1 MKKLILSLLVVA
13 FAGTS
18 ASAQYYHLAAASG
31 NPNNINQE
39 DSEYPVGSG
48 LPTDW
53 TSILAAQQTAGSY
66 SSSQNIPFTFLFN
79 GDTVTTYRASNTGI
93 VTFSQLSSLA
103 NNSAGTAVSLSSA
116 TVPDSSVCILGING
130 SGSNDQ
136 VARKTFGTSPNRQ
149 EWILFASY
157 SATGTTGSHWTY
169 WSVVLEET
177 TNNIYI
183 VDQRTA
189 GWTGTVNVG
198 VRVDS
203 ATTDEISALSSG
215 STNAQD
221 RTDNTPQTFIQG
233 TQPDYEMAGV
243 AVNMNPFV
251 ALTSAPFTVS
261 ADFVNNGAASIT
273 GADINYSVNG
283 GTATTSTLTGLSIAS
298 GASATVTSST
308 NWTPSATGTYDVKVW
323 LSNLNGSN
331 SDANTSN
338 DTAMITVQVVAAL
351 TTRYPLFET
360 FTSSTCPPCTPANVQ
375 MESVFD
381 VNPGEYSSIKYQMSW
396 PGTGDPYYTTEGG
409 ARRTFYAINSVPRVE
424 IDGGWD
430 SNGNNVTQAVFDQY
444 QNVPAFVEM
453 DATFSRFSK
462 TVETTIEI
470 TPLADVTSN
479 NLALFAVIYSHR
491 DTANVKTN
499 GETEFINVV
508 KKMMPSSSGQSI
520 SSLTSGTT
528 VTQTLSYTFN
538 GNYVLPPNANAPAN
552 LNVEHTVEDF
562 ENLGVIA
569 WIQDMS
575 TKEVFQSVDATYTIG
590 QFENELASAL
600 SIYPNP
606 ATDFITVEGN
616 FEGKATVKL
625 ISLLG
630 QEIQG
635 FEGELS
641 AGNSLRIP
649 TEGLAKG
656 TYLVVVSKEGT
667 THAEPVVVR

>member
-1 MKKLILSLLVVA
+1 MKKLLLSLSLVA
-13 FAGTS
+13 MMGTT
-18 ASAQYYHLAAASG
+18 ASAQYYHTASASG

-48 LPTDW
+48 LPTTW
-53 TSILAAQQTAGSY
+53 SSILSAQQTAGTY
-66 SSSQNIPFTFLFN
+66 TAAQTLPFTFLFN

-93 VTFSQLSSLA
+93 VTFSQVASPA
-103 NNSAGTAVSLSSA
+103 NNSAGAVVALNSS

-130 SGSNDQ
+130 QGSNDQ
-136 VARKTFGTSPNRQ
+136 VARKTFGTAPNRQ

-157 SATGTTGSHWTY
+157 SATGTTSSHWTY

-189 GWTGTVNVG
+189 GWTGSVNVG

-203 ATTDEISALSSG
+203 ATTDGITGLASA
-215 STNAQD
+215 STNAPD
-221 RTDNTPQTFIQG
+221 RTDNTYQTFIQG
-233 TQPDYEMAGV
+233 TQPDYELAGLG
-243 AVNMNPFV
+243 VNINSFV

-273 GADINYSVNG
+273 GADINYSING
-283 GTATTSTLTGLSIAS
+283 GTAVTSSLTGLSIAS
-298 GASATVTSST
+298 NTSATVTSST
-308 NWTPSATGTYDVKVW
+308 NWTPSAAGTYDIKVW

-331 SDANTSN
+331 SDSDTSN
-338 DTAMITVQVVAAL
+338 DTAMASVQVVPQL
-351 TTRYPLFET
+351 TTRYPLYET

-381 VNPGEYSSIKYQMSW
+381 VNPGEYNSVKYQMNW
-396 PGTGDPYYTTEGG
+396 PGTGDPYYTSEGG
-409 ARRTFYAINSVPRVE
+409 DRRGYYGVNSVPRVE

-430 SNGNNVTQAVFDQY
+430 SNGNNVTQSVFDQF

-453 DATFSRFSK
+453 AATFSRWSK
-462 TVETTIEI
+462 TIETTVTI
-470 TPLADVTSN
+470 TPLADITSN

-520 SSLTSGTT
+520 ASLTSGTA
-528 VTQTLSYTFN
+528 VTQTLSYSFN
-538 GNYVLPPNANAPAN
+538 GSYVLPPNGQSPAN

-569 WIQDMS
+569 WLQDVN
-575 TKEVFQSVDATYTIG
+575 TREVYQSVDATYTVG
-590 QFENELASAL
+590 QNENELAAAL

-606 ATDFITVEGN
+606 ATDVINVDAD
-616 FEGKATVKL
+616 FEGTANVRL

-630 QEIQG
+630 QEVQG
-635 FEGELS
+635 FQGELS
-641 AGNSLRIP
+641 AGTTLRIP
-649 TEGLAKG
+649 TETLAKG
-656 TYLVVVSKEGT
+656 TYLLVVSKDGS
-667 THAEPVVVR
+667 THAEPVVIR

>member
-53 TSILAAQQTAGSY
+53 TSIMAAQQTAGSY

-93 VTFSQLSSLA
+93 VTFSQLSSPA
-103 NNSAGTAVSLSSA
+103 NNSAGTAVSLSSS

-215 STNAQD
+215 STNAPD
-221 RTDNTPQTFIQG
+221 RTDNTHQTFIQG

-251 ALTSAPFTVS
+251 ALTSAPFTIS

-381 VNPGEYSSIKYQMSW
+381 VNPGEYSSLKYQMSW

-409 ARRTFYAINSVPRVE
+409 ARRSFYGINSVPRVE

-538 GNYVLPPNANAPAN
+538 GNYVLPPNANSPAN

>member
-1 MKKLILSLLVVA
+1 MKKLLLSLSLVA
-13 FAGTS
+13 MMGTT
-18 ASAQYYHLAAASG
+18 ASAQYYHTASASG

-48 LPTDW
+48 LPTTW
-53 TSILAAQQTAGSY
+53 SSILSAQQTAGTY
-66 SSSQNIPFTFLFN
+66 TAAQTLPFTFLFN

-93 VTFSQLSSLA
+93 VTFSQVASPA
-103 NNSAGTAVSLSSA
+103 NNSAGAVVALNSS

-130 SGSNDQ
+130 QGSNDQ
-136 VARKTFGTSPNRQ
+136 VARKTFGTAPNRQ

-157 SATGTTGSHWTY
+157 SATGTTSSHWTY
-169 WSVVLEET
+169 WSIVLEET

-189 GWTGTVNVG
+189 GWTGSVNVG
-198 VRVDS
+198 IRVDS
-203 ATTDEISALSSG
+203 ATTDGITGLASA
-215 STNAQD
+215 STNAPD
-221 RTDNTPQTFIQG
+221 RTDNTYQTFIQG
-233 TQPDYEMAGV
+233 TQPDYELAGLG
-243 AVNMNPFV
+243 VNINSFV

-273 GADINYSVNG
+273 GADINYSING
-283 GTATTSTLTGLSIAS
+283 GTAVTSSLTGLSIAS
-298 GASATVTSST
+298 NTSATVTSST
-308 NWTPSATGTYDVKVW
+308 NWTPSAAGTYDIKVW

-331 SDANTSN
+331 SDSDTSN
-338 DTAMITVQVVAAL
+338 DTAMASVQVVPQL
-351 TTRYPLFET
+351 TTRYPLYET

-381 VNPGEYSSIKYQMSW
+381 VNPGEYNSVKYQMNW
-396 PGTGDPYYTTEGG
+396 PGTGDPYYTSEGG
-409 ARRTFYAINSVPRVE
+409 DRRGYYGVNSVPRVE

-430 SNGNNVTQAVFDQY
+430 SNGNNVTQSVFDQF

-453 DATFSRFSK
+453 AATFSRWSK
-462 TVETTIEI
+462 TIETTVTI
-470 TPLADVTSN
+470 TPLADITSN

-520 SSLTSGTT
+520 ASLTSGTA
-528 VTQTLSYTFN
+528 VTQTLSYSFN
-538 GNYVLPPNANAPAN
+538 GSYVLPPNGQSPAN

-569 WIQDMS
+569 WLQDVN
-575 TKEVFQSVDATYTIG
+575 TREVYQSVDATYTVG
-590 QFENELASAL
+590 QNENELAAAL

-606 ATDFITVEGN
+606 ATDVINVDAD
-616 FEGKATVKL
+616 FEGTANVRL

-630 QEIQG
+630 QEVQG
-635 FEGELS
+635 YQGELS
-641 AGNSLRIP
+641 AGTTLRIP
-649 TEGLAKG
+649 TETLAKG
-656 TYLVVVSKEGT
+656 TYLLVVSKDGS
-667 THAEPVVVR
+667 THAEPVVIR

>member
-1 MKKLILSLLVVA
+1 
-13 FAGTS
+13 
-18 ASAQYYHLAAASG
+18 
-31 NPNNINQE
+31 
-39 DSEYPVGSG
+39 
-48 LPTDW
+48 
-53 TSILAAQQTAGSY
+53 
-66 SSSQNIPFTFLFN
+66 
-79 GDTVTTYRASNTGI
+79 
-93 VTFSQLSSLA
+93 
-103 NNSAGTAVSLSSA
+103 
-116 TVPDSSVCILGING
+116 
-130 SGSNDQ
+130 
-136 VARKTFGTSPNRQ
+136 
-149 EWILFASY
+149 
-157 SATGTTGSHWTY
+157 
-169 WSVVLEET
+169 
-177 TNNIYI
+177 
-183 VDQRTA
+183 
-189 GWTGTVNVG
+189 
-198 VRVDS
+198 
-203 ATTDEISALSSG
+203 
-215 STNAQD
+215 
-221 RTDNTPQTFIQG
+221 
-233 TQPDYEMAGV
+233 MAGV

-308 NWTPSATGTYDVKVW
+308 TWTPSATGTYDVKVW

-381 VNPGEYSSIKYQMSW
+381 VNPGEYSSLKYQMSW

-409 ARRTFYAINSVPRVE
+409 ARRSFYGINSVPRVE

-538 GNYVLPPNANAPAN
+538 GNYVLPPNANSPAN

>member
-1 MKKLILSLLVVA
+1 MKKLLLSLSLVA
-13 FAGTS
+13 MMGTT
-18 ASAQYYHLAAASG
+18 ASAQYYHTASASG

-48 LPTDW
+48 LPTTW
-53 TSILAAQQTAGSY
+53 SSILSAQQTAGTY
-66 SSSQNIPFTFLFN
+66 TAAQTLPFTFLFN
-79 GDTVTTYRASNTGI
+79 GDTVSTYRASNTGI
-93 VTFSQLSSLA
+93 VTFSQVASPA
-103 NNSAGTAVSLSSA
+103 NNSAGAVVALNSS

-130 SGSNDQ
+130 QGSNDQ
-136 VARKTFGTSPNRQ
+136 VARKTFGTAPNRQ

-157 SATGTTGSHWTY
+157 SATGTTSSHWTY

-203 ATTDEISALSSG
+203 ATTDGITGLASA
-215 STNAQD
+215 STNAPD
-221 RTDNTPQTFIQG
+221 RTDNTYQTFIQG
-233 TQPDYEMAGV
+233 TQPDYELAGLGI
-243 AVNMNPFV
+243 NINSFV

-273 GADINYSVNG
+273 GADINYSING
-283 GTATTSTLTGLSIAS
+283 GTAVTSSLTGLSIAS
-298 GASATVTSST
+298 NTSATVTSST
-308 NWTPSATGTYDVKVW
+308 NWTPSASGTYDIKVW

-331 SDANTSN
+331 SDSDTSN
-338 DTAMITVQVVAAL
+338 DTAMASVQVVPQL
-351 TTRYPLFET
+351 TTRYPLYET

-381 VNPGEYSSIKYQMSW
+381 VNPGEYNSVKYQMNW
-396 PGTGDPYYTTEGG
+396 PGTGDPYYTSEGG
-409 ARRTFYAINSVPRVE
+409 DRRGYYGVNSVPRVE

-430 SNGNNVTQAVFDQY
+430 SNGNNVTQSVFDQF

-453 DATFSRFSK
+453 AATFSRWSK
-462 TVETTIEI
+462 TIETTVTI
-470 TPLADVTSN
+470 TPLADITSN

-520 SSLTSGTT
+520 ASLTSGTA
-528 VTQTLSYTFN
+528 VTQTLSYSFN
-538 GNYVLPPNANAPAN
+538 GSYVLPPNGQSPAN

-569 WIQDMS
+569 WLQDVN
-575 TKEVFQSVDATYTIG
+575 TREVYQSVDATYTVG
-590 QFENELASAL
+590 QNENELAAAL

-606 ATDFITVEGN
+606 ATDVINVDAD
-616 FEGKATVKL
+616 FEGTANVRL

-630 QEIQG
+630 QEVQG
-635 FEGELS
+635 FQGELS
-641 AGNSLRIP
+641 AGTTLRIP
-649 TEGLAKG
+649 TETLAKG
-656 TYLVVVSKEGT
+656 TYLLVVSKDGS
-667 THAEPVVVR
+667 THAEPVVIR

>member
-53 TSILAAQQTAGSY
+53 TSIMAAQQTAGSY

-93 VTFSQLSSLA
+93 VTFSQLSSPA

-203 ATTDEISALSSG
+203 ATTDEISALASA
-215 STNAQD
+215 STNAPD
-221 RTDNTPQTFIQG
+221 RTDNTHQTFIQG

-251 ALTSAPFTVS
+251 ALTSAPFTIS
-261 ADFVNNGAASIT
+261 ADFVNNGAATIT

-298 GASATVTSST
+298 GASATVTSAT

-409 ARRTFYAINSVPRVE
+409 ARRSFYGINSVPRVE

-538 GNYVLPPNANAPAN
+538 GNYVLPPNANSPAN

>member
-1 MKKLILSLLVVA
+1 MKKLLLSLSLVA
-13 FAGTS
+13 MMGTT
-18 ASAQYYHLAAASG
+18 ASAQYYHTASASG

-48 LPTDW
+48 LPTTW
-53 TSILAAQQTAGSY
+53 SSILSAQQTAGTY
-66 SSSQNIPFTFLFN
+66 TAAQTLPFTFLFN

-93 VTFSQLSSLA
+93 VTFSQVASPA
-103 NNSAGTAVSLSSA
+103 NNSAGAVVALNSS

-130 SGSNDQ
+130 QGSNDQ
-136 VARKTFGTSPNRQ
+136 VARKTFGTAPNRQ

-157 SATGTTGSHWTY
+157 SATGTTSSHWTY
-169 WSVVLEET
+169 WSIVLEET

-189 GWTGTVNVG
+189 GWTGSVNVG
-198 VRVDS
+198 IRVDS
-203 ATTDEISALSSG
+203 ATTDGITGLASA
-215 STNAQD
+215 STNAPD
-221 RTDNTPQTFIQG
+221 RTDNTYQTFIQG
-233 TQPDYEMAGV
+233 TQPDYELAGLG
-243 AVNMNPFV
+243 VNINSFV

-273 GADINYSVNG
+273 GADINYSING
-283 GTATTSTLTGLSIAS
+283 GTAVTSSLTGLSIAS
-298 GASATVTSST
+298 NTSATVTSST
-308 NWTPSATGTYDVKVW
+308 NWTPSAAGTYDIKVW

-331 SDANTSN
+331 SDSDTSN
-338 DTAMITVQVVAAL
+338 DTAMASVQVVPQL
-351 TTRYPLFET
+351 TTRYPLYET

-381 VNPGEYSSIKYQMSW
+381 VNPGEYNSVKYQMNW
-396 PGTGDPYYTTEGG
+396 PGTGDPYYTSEGG
-409 ARRTFYAINSVPRVE
+409 DRRGYYGVNSVPRVE

-430 SNGNNVTQAVFDQY
+430 SNGNNVTQSVFDQF

-453 DATFSRFSK
+453 AATFSRWSK
-462 TVETTIEI
+462 TIETTVTI
-470 TPLADVTSN
+470 TPLADITSN

-520 SSLTSGTT
+520 ASLTSGTA
-528 VTQTLSYTFN
+528 VTQTLSYSFN
-538 GNYVLPPNANAPAN
+538 GSYVLPPNGQSPAN

-569 WIQDMS
+569 WLQDVN
-575 TKEVFQSVDATYTIG
+575 TREVYQSVDATYTVG
-590 QFENELASAL
+590 QNENELAAAL

-606 ATDFITVEGN
+606 ATDVIN
-616 FEGKATVKL
+616 IDADFEGTANVRL

-630 QEIQG
+630 QEVQG
-635 FEGELS
+635 FQGELS
-641 AGNSLRIP
+641 AGTTLRIP
-649 TEGLAKG
+649 TETLAKG
-656 TYLVVVSKEGT
+656 TYLLVVSKDGS
-667 THAEPVVVR
+667 THAEPVVIR

>member
-1 MKKLILSLLVVA
+1 MKKLLLSLSLVA
-13 FAGTS
+13 MMGTT
-18 ASAQYYHLAAASG
+18 ASAQYYHTASAAG

-48 LPTDW
+48 LPTTW
-53 TSILAAQQTAGSY
+53 SSILSAQQTAGTY
-66 SSSQNIPFTFLFN
+66 SAAQTLPFTFLFN
-79 GDTVTTYRASNTGI
+79 GDTVSTYRASNTGI
-93 VTFSQLSSLA
+93 VTFSQVASPA
-103 NNSAGTAVSLSSA
+103 NNSAGAVVALNSS

-130 SGSNDQ
+130 QGSNDQ
-136 VARKTFGTSPNRQ
+136 VARKTFGTAPNRQ

-157 SATGTTGSHWTY
+157 SATGTTSSHWTY

-189 GWTGTVNVG
+189 GWTGSVNVG

-203 ATTDEISALSSG
+203 ATTDGITALASA
-215 STNAQD
+215 STNAPD
-221 RTDNTPQTFIQG
+221 RTDNTYQTFIQG
-233 TQPDYEMAGV
+233 TQPDYELAGLG
-243 AVNMNPFV
+243 VNINSFV

-273 GADINYSVNG
+273 GADINYSING
-283 GTATTSTLTGLSIAS
+283 GTAVTSSLTGLSIAS
-298 GASATVTSST
+298 NTSATVTSST
-308 NWTPSATGTYDVKVW
+308 NWTPSAAGTYDIKVW

-331 SDANTSN
+331 SDSDTSN
-338 DTAMITVQVVAAL
+338 DTAMASVQVVPQL
-351 TTRYPLFET
+351 TTRYPLYET

-381 VNPGEYSSIKYQMSW
+381 VNPGEYNSVKYQMNW
-396 PGTGDPYYTTEGG
+396 PGTGDPYYTSEGG
-409 ARRTFYAINSVPRVE
+409 DRRGYYGVNSVPRVE

-430 SNGNNVTQAVFDQY
+430 SNGNNVTQSVFDQF

-453 DATFSRFSK
+453 AATFSRWSK
-462 TVETTIEI
+462 TIETTVTI
-470 TPLADVTSN
+470 TPLADITSN

-520 SSLTSGTT
+520 ASLTSGTA
-528 VTQTLSYTFN
+528 VTQTLSYSFN
-538 GNYVLPPNANAPAN
+538 GSYVLPPNGQSPAN

-569 WIQDMS
+569 WLQDVN
-575 TKEVFQSVDATYTIG
+575 TREVYQSVDATYTVG
-590 QFENELASAL
+590 QNENELAAAL

-606 ATDFITVEGN
+606 ATDVINVDAD
-616 FEGKATVKL
+616 FEGTANVRL

-630 QEIQG
+630 QEVQG
-635 FEGELS
+635 FQGELS
-641 AGNSLRIP
+641 AGSTLRIP
-649 TEGLAKG
+649 TETLAKG
-656 TYLVVVSKEGT
+656 TYLLVVSKDGS
-667 THAEPVVVR
+667 THAEPVVIR

>member
-1 MKKLILSLLVVA
+1 MKKLLLSLSLVA
-13 FAGTS
+13 MMGTT
-18 ASAQYYHLAAASG
+18 ASAQYYHTASASG

-48 LPTDW
+48 LPTTW
-53 TSILAAQQTAGSY
+53 SSILSAQQTAGTY
-66 SSSQNIPFTFLFN
+66 TAAQTLPFTFLFN

-93 VTFSQLSSLA
+93 VTFSQVASPA
-103 NNSAGTAVSLSSA
+103 NNSAGAVVALNSS

-130 SGSNDQ
+130 QGSNDQ
-136 VARKTFGTSPNRQ
+136 VARKTFGTAPNRQ

-157 SATGTTGSHWTY
+157 SATGTTSSHWTY
-169 WSVVLEET
+169 WSIVLEET

-189 GWTGTVNVG
+189 GWTGSVNVG
-198 VRVDS
+198 IRVDS
-203 ATTDEISALSSG
+203 ATTDGITGLASA
-215 STNAQD
+215 STNAPD
-221 RTDNTPQTFIQG
+221 RTDNTYQTFIQG
-233 TQPDYEMAGV
+233 TQPDYELAGLG
-243 AVNMNPFV
+243 VNINSFV

-273 GADINYSVNG
+273 GADINYSING
-283 GTATTSTLTGLSIAS
+283 GTAVTSSLTGLSIAS
-298 GASATVTSST
+298 NTSATVTSST
-308 NWTPSATGTYDVKVW
+308 NWTPSAAGTYDIKVW

-331 SDANTSN
+331 SDSDTSN
-338 DTAMITVQVVAAL
+338 DTAMASVQVVPQL
-351 TTRYPLFET
+351 TTRYPLYET

-381 VNPGEYSSIKYQMSW
+381 VNPGEYNSVKYQMNW
-396 PGTGDPYYTTEGG
+396 PGTGDPYYTSEGG
-409 ARRTFYAINSVPRVE
+409 DRRGYYGVNSVPRVE

-430 SNGNNVTQAVFDQY
+430 SNGNNVTQSVFDQF

-453 DATFSRFSK
+453 AATFSRWSK
-462 TVETTIEI
+462 TIETTVTI
-470 TPLADVTSN
+470 TPLADITSN

-520 SSLTSGTT
+520 ASLTSGTA
-528 VTQTLSYTFN
+528 VTQTLSYSFN
-538 GNYVLPPNANAPAN
+538 GSYVLPPNGQSPAN

-569 WIQDMS
+569 WLQDVN
-575 TKEVFQSVDATYTIG
+575 TREVYQSVDATYTVG
-590 QFENELASAL
+590 QNENELAAAL

-606 ATDFITVEGN
+606 ATDVINVDADIEGTAN
-616 FEGKATVKL
+616 VRL

-630 QEIQG
+630 QEVQG
-635 FEGELS
+635 FQGELS
-641 AGNSLRIP
+641 AGTTLRIP
-649 TEGLAKG
+649 TETLAKG
-656 TYLVVVSKEGT
+656 TYLLVVSKDGS
-667 THAEPVVVR
+667 THAEPVVIR

>member
-1 MKKLILSLLVVA
+1 MKKLLLSLSLVA
-13 FAGTS
+13 MMGTT
-18 ASAQYYHLAAASG
+18 ASAQYYHTASAAG

-48 LPTDW
+48 LPTTW
-53 TSILAAQQTAGSY
+53 SSILSAQQTAGTY
-66 SSSQNIPFTFLFN
+66 SATQTLPFTFLFN
-79 GDTVTTYRASNTGI
+79 GDTVSTYRASNTGI
-93 VTFSQLSSLA
+93 VTFSQVASPA
-103 NNSAGTAVSLSSA
+103 NNSAGAVVALNSS

-130 SGSNDQ
+130 QGSNDQ
-136 VARKTFGTSPNRQ
+136 VARKTFGTAPNRQ

-157 SATGTTGSHWTY
+157 SATGTTSSHWTY

-189 GWTGTVNVG
+189 GWTGSVNVG

-203 ATTDEISALSSG
+203 ATTDGITALASA
-215 STNAQD
+215 STNAPD
-221 RTDNTPQTFIQG
+221 RTDNTYQTFIQG
-233 TQPDYEMAGV
+233 TQPDYELAGLG
-243 AVNMNPFV
+243 VNINSFV

-273 GADINYSVNG
+273 GADINYSING
-283 GTATTSTLTGLSIAS
+283 GTAATSSLTGLSIAS
-298 GASATVTSST
+298 NTSATVTSST
-308 NWTPSATGTYDVKVW
+308 NWTPSAAGTYDIKVW

-331 SDANTSN
+331 SDSDTSN
-338 DTAMITVQVVAAL
+338 DTAMASVQVVPQL
-351 TTRYPLFET
+351 TTRYPLYET

-381 VNPGEYSSIKYQMSW
+381 VNPGEYNSVKYQMNW
-396 PGTGDPYYTTEGG
+396 PGTGDPYYTSEGG
-409 ARRTFYAINSVPRVE
+409 DRRGYYGVNSVPRVE

-430 SNGNNVTQAVFDQY
+430 SNGNNVTQSVFDQF

-453 DATFSRFSK
+453 AATFSRWSK
-462 TVETTIEI
+462 TIETTVTI
-470 TPLADVTSN
+470 TPLADITSN

-520 SSLTSGTT
+520 ASLTSGTA
-528 VTQTLSYTFN
+528 VTQTLSYSFN
-538 GNYVLPPNANAPAN
+538 GSYVLPPNGQSPAN

-569 WIQDMS
+569 WLQDVN
-575 TKEVFQSVDATYTIG
+575 TREVYQSVDATYTVG
-590 QFENELASAL
+590 QNENELAAAL

-606 ATDFITVEGN
+606 ATDVINVDAD
-616 FEGKATVKL
+616 FEGTANVRL

-630 QEIQG
+630 QEVQG
-635 FEGELS
+635 FQGELS
-641 AGNSLRIP
+641 AGSTLRIP
-649 TEGLAKG
+649 TETLAKG
-656 TYLVVVSKEGT
+656 TYLLVVSKDGS
-667 THAEPVVVR
+667 THAEPVVIR

>member
-1 MKKLILSLLVVA
+1 MKKLLLSLSLVA
-13 FAGTS
+13 MMGTT
-18 ASAQYYHLAAASG
+18 ASAQYYHTASASG

-48 LPTDW
+48 LPTTW
-53 TSILAAQQTAGSY
+53 SSILSAQQTAGTY
-66 SSSQNIPFTFLFN
+66 TAAQTLPFTFLFN

-93 VTFSQLSSLA
+93 VTFSQVASPA
-103 NNSAGTAVSLSSA
+103 NNSAGAVVALNSS

-130 SGSNDQ
+130 QGSNDQ
-136 VARKTFGTSPNRQ
+136 VARKTFGTAPNRQ

-157 SATGTTGSHWTY
+157 SATGTTSSHWTY

-189 GWTGTVNVG
+189 GWTGSVNVG

-203 ATTDEISALSSG
+203 ATTDGITGLASA
-215 STNAQD
+215 STNAPD
-221 RTDNTPQTFIQG
+221 RTDNTYQTFIQG
-233 TQPDYEMAGV
+233 TQPDYELAGLG
-243 AVNMNPFV
+243 VNINSFV

-273 GADINYSVNG
+273 GADINYSING
-283 GTATTSTLTGLSIAS
+283 GTAVTSSLTGLSIAS
-298 GASATVTSST
+298 NTSATVTSST
-308 NWTPSATGTYDVKVW
+308 NWTPSAAGTYDIKVW

-331 SDANTSN
+331 SDSDTSN
-338 DTAMITVQVVAAL
+338 DTAMASVQVVPQL
-351 TTRYPLFET
+351 TTRYPLYET

-381 VNPGEYSSIKYQMSW
+381 VNPGEYNSVKYQMNW
-396 PGTGDPYYTTEGG
+396 PGTGDPYYTSEGG
-409 ARRTFYAINSVPRVE
+409 DRRGYYGVNSVPRVE

-430 SNGNNVTQAVFDQY
+430 SNGNNVTQSVFDQF

-453 DATFSRFSK
+453 AATFSRWSK
-462 TVETTIEI
+462 TIETTVTI
-470 TPLADVTSN
+470 TPLADITSN

-520 SSLTSGTT
+520 ASLTSGTA

-538 GNYVLPPNANAPAN
+538 GSYVLPPNGQSPAN

-569 WIQDMS
+569 WLQDVN
-575 TKEVFQSVDATYTIG
+575 TREVYQSVDATYTVG
-590 QFENELASAL
+590 QNENELAAAL

-606 ATDFITVEGN
+606 ATDVINVDAD
-616 FEGKATVKL
+616 FEGTANVRL

-630 QEIQG
+630 QEVQG
-635 FEGELS
+635 FQGELS
-641 AGNSLRIP
+641 AGTTLRIP
-649 TEGLAKG
+649 TETLAKG
-656 TYLVVVSKEGT
+656 TYLLVVSKDGS
-667 THAEPVVVR
+667 THAEPVVIH

>member
-1 MKKLILSLLVVA
+1 MKKLLLSLSLVA
-13 FAGTS
+13 MMGTT
-18 ASAQYYHLAAASG
+18 ASAQYYHTASASG

-48 LPTDW
+48 LPTTW
-53 TSILAAQQTAGSY
+53 SSILSAQQTAGTY
-66 SSSQNIPFTFLFN
+66 TAAQTLPFTFLFN

-93 VTFSQLSSLA
+93 VTFSQVASPA
-103 NNSAGTAVSLSSA
+103 NNSAGAVVALNSS

-130 SGSNDQ
+130 QGSNDQ
-136 VARKTFGTSPNRQ
+136 VARKTFGTAPNRQ

-157 SATGTTGSHWTY
+157 SATGTTSSHWTY
-169 WSVVLEET
+169 WSIVLEET

-189 GWTGTVNVG
+189 GWTGSVNVG
-198 VRVDS
+198 IRVDS
-203 ATTDEISALSSG
+203 ATTDGITGLASA
-215 STNAQD
+215 STNAPD
-221 RTDNTPQTFIQG
+221 RTDNTYQTFIQG
-233 TQPDYEMAGV
+233 TQPDYELAGLG
-243 AVNMNPFV
+243 VNINSFV

-273 GADINYSVNG
+273 GADINYSING
-283 GTATTSTLTGLSIAS
+283 GTAVTSSLTGLSIAS
-298 GASATVTSST
+298 NTSATVTSST
-308 NWTPSATGTYDVKVW
+308 NWTPSAAGTYDIKVW

-331 SDANTSN
+331 SDSDTSN
-338 DTAMITVQVVAAL
+338 DTAMASVQVVPQL
-351 TTRYPLFET
+351 TTRYPLYET

-381 VNPGEYSSIKYQMSW
+381 VNPGEYNSVKYQMNW
-396 PGTGDPYYTTEGG
+396 PGTGDPYYTSEGG
-409 ARRTFYAINSVPRVE
+409 DRRGYYGVNSVPRVE

-430 SNGNNVTQAVFDQY
+430 SNGNNVTQSVFDQF

-453 DATFSRFSK
+453 AATFSRWSK
-462 TVETTIEI
+462 TIETTVTI
-470 TPLADVTSN
+470 TPLADITSN

-520 SSLTSGTT
+520 ASLTSGTA
-528 VTQTLSYTFN
+528 VTQTLSYSFN
-538 GNYVLPPNANAPAN
+538 GSYVLPPNGQSPAN

-569 WIQDMS
+569 WLQDVN
-575 TKEVFQSVDATYTIG
+575 TREVYQSVDATYTVG
-590 QFENELASAL
+590 QNENELAAAL

-606 ATDFITVEGN
+606 ATDVINVDAD
-616 FEGKATVKL
+616 FEGTANVRL

-630 QEIQG
+630 QEVQG
-635 FEGELS
+635 FQGELS
-641 AGNSLRIP
+641 AGTTLRIP
-649 TEGLAKG
+649 TETLAKG
-656 TYLVVVSKEGT
+656 TYLLVVSKDGS
-667 THAEPVVVR
+667 THAEPVVIR

>member
-1 MKKLILSLLVVA
+1 MKKLLLSLSLVA
-13 FAGTS
+13 MMGTT
-18 ASAQYYHLAAASG
+18 ASAQYYHTASAAG

-48 LPTDW
+48 LPTTW
-53 TSILAAQQTAGSY
+53 SSILSAQQTAGTY
-66 SSSQNIPFTFLFN
+66 SAAQTLPFTFLFN
-79 GDTVTTYRASNTGI
+79 GDTVSTYRASNTGI
-93 VTFSQLSSLA
+93 VTFSQVASPA
-103 NNSAGTAVSLSSA
+103 NNSAGAVVALNSS

-130 SGSNDQ
+130 QGSNDQ
-136 VARKTFGTSPNRQ
+136 VARKTFGTAPNRQ

-157 SATGTTGSHWTY
+157 SATGTTSSHWTY

-189 GWTGTVNVG
+189 GWTGSVNVG

-203 ATTDEISALSSG
+203 ATTDGITALASA
-215 STNAQD
+215 STNAPD
-221 RTDNTPQTFIQG
+221 RTDNTYQTFIQG
-233 TQPDYEMAGV
+233 TQPDYELAGLG
-243 AVNMNPFV
+243 VNINSFV

-273 GADINYSVNG
+273 GADINYSING
-283 GTATTSTLTGLSIAS
+283 GTAVTSSLTGLSIAS
-298 GASATVTSST
+298 NTSATVTSST
-308 NWTPSATGTYDVKVW
+308 NWTPSAAGTYDIKVW

-331 SDANTSN
+331 SDSDTSN
-338 DTAMITVQVVAAL
+338 DTAMASVQVVPQL
-351 TTRYPLFET
+351 TTRYPLYET

-381 VNPGEYSSIKYQMSW
+381 VNPGEYNSVKYQMNW
-396 PGTGDPYYTTEGG
+396 PGTGDPYYTSEGG
-409 ARRTFYAINSVPRVE
+409 DRRGYYGVNSVPRVE

-430 SNGNNVTQAVFDQY
+430 SNGNNVTQSVFDQF

-453 DATFSRFSK
+453 AATFSRWSK
-462 TVETTIEI
+462 TIETTVTI
-470 TPLADVTSN
+470 TPLADITSN

-520 SSLTSGTT
+520 ASLTSGTA
-528 VTQTLSYTFN
+528 VTQTLSYSFN
-538 GNYVLPPNANAPAN
+538 GSYVLPPNGQSPAN

-569 WIQDMS
+569 WLQDVN
-575 TKEVFQSVDATYTIG
+575 TREVYQSVDATYTVG
-590 QFENELASAL
+590 QNENELAAAL

-606 ATDFITVEGN
+606 ATDVINVDAD
-616 FEGKATVKL
+616 FEGTANVRL

-630 QEIQG
+630 QEVQG
-635 FEGELS
+635 FQGELS
-641 AGNSLRIP
+641 AGTTLRIP
-649 TEGLAKG
+649 TETLAKG
-656 TYLVVVSKEGT
+656 TYLLVVSKDGS
-667 THAEPVVVR
+667 THAEPVVIR

>member
-1 MKKLILSLLVVA
+1 MKKLVLSLFVVA
-13 FAGTS
+13 FAGIS
-18 ASAQYYHLAAASG
+18 ASAQYYHLAAAAG

-53 TSILAAQQTAGSY
+53 TSILAAAQTAGSY
-66 SSSQNIPFTFLFN
+66 SSAQTIPFTFLFN
-79 GDTVTTYRASNTGI
+79 GDTVTTYRVSNTGI
-93 VTFSQLSSLA
+93 VTFSQLAAPA
-103 NNSAGTAVSLSSA
+103 NNSAGTAVSLSSS
-116 TVPDSSVCILGING
+116 TVPDSSVCVLGING

-136 VARKTFGTSPNRQ
+136 VARKVFGTSPNRQ

-157 SATGTTGSHWTY
+157 SATGTTASHWTY
-169 WSVVLEET
+169 WSVVLEES

-189 GWTGTVNVG
+189 GWTGTVNAG
-198 VRVDS
+198 VRVDA
-203 ATTDEISALSSG
+203 ATVDEISALASA
-215 STNAQD
+215 STNAPD
-221 RTDNTPQTFIQG
+221 RTDNTFQTFVQG
-233 TQPDYEMAGV
+233 TQPEYEMAGV
-243 AVNMNPFV
+243 AVNMSPFV
-251 ALTSAPFTVS
+251 ALTSAPFSIS
-261 ADFVNNGAASIT
+261 ADFVNNGSATLT
-273 GADINYSVNG
+273 GADVNYSING
-283 GTATTSTLTGLSIAS
+283 GAPTTSTLTGLSIAS
-298 GASATVTSST
+298 GGSATVTSAT
-308 NWTPSATGTYDVKVW
+308 NWNPSVTGVYDIKVW

-331 SDANTSN
+331 MDADTSN
-338 DTAMITVQVVAAL
+338 DTAMVSVQVVAAL
-351 TTRYPLFET
+351 TTRYPLYET

-381 VNPGEYSSIKYQMSW
+381 LNPGEYSSIKYQMSW
-396 PGTGDPYYTTEGG
+396 PGTGDPYYTAEGG
-409 ARRTFYAINSVPRVE
+409 DRRGYYGVNSVPRVE

-430 SNGNNVTQAVFDQY
+430 SNGNNVTQAVFDQF

-453 DATFSRFSK
+453 DATFSQFSK
-462 TVETTIEI
+462 TVETTVEI
-470 TPLADVTSN
+470 TPLADITSN

-520 SSLTSGTT
+520 SSLTAGTA

-538 GNYVLPPNANAPAN
+538 GDYVLPPDANTPAN

-562 ENLGVIA
+562 DNLGVIA
-569 WIQDMS
+569 WLQDVN
-575 TKEVFQSVDATYTIG
+575 TKEVFQSVDATFTIG
-590 QFENELASAL
+590 QFENELASTL

-606 ATDFITVEGN
+606 ATDFITVEGD

-630 QEIQG
+630 QEVQG
-635 FEGELS
+635 FQGELS
-641 AGNSLRIP
+641 AGNALRIP

-656 TYLVVVSKEGT
+656 TYLVVVSKAGT

>member
-1 MKKLILSLLVVA
+1 MM
-13 FAGTS
+13 GTT
-18 ASAQYYHLAAASG
+18 ASAQYYHTASASG

-48 LPTDW
+48 LPTTW
-53 TSILAAQQTAGSY
+53 SSILSAQQTAGTY
-66 SSSQNIPFTFLFN
+66 TAAQTLPFTFLFN

-93 VTFSQLSSLA
+93 VTFSQVASPA
-103 NNSAGTAVSLSSA
+103 NNSAGAVVALNSS

-130 SGSNDQ
+130 QGSNDQ
-136 VARKTFGTSPNRQ
+136 VARKTFGTAPNRQ

-157 SATGTTGSHWTY
+157 SATGTTSSHWTY

-189 GWTGTVNVG
+189 GWTGSVNVG

-203 ATTDEISALSSG
+203 ATTDGITGLASA
-215 STNAQD
+215 STNAPD
-221 RTDNTPQTFIQG
+221 RTDNTYQTFIQG
-233 TQPDYEMAGV
+233 TQPDYELAGLG
-243 AVNMNPFV
+243 VNINSFV

-273 GADINYSVNG
+273 GADINYSING
-283 GTATTSTLTGLSIAS
+283 GTAVTSSLTGLSIAS
-298 GASATVTSST
+298 NTSATVTSST
-308 NWTPSATGTYDVKVW
+308 NWTPSAAGTYDIKVW

-331 SDANTSN
+331 SDSDTSN
-338 DTAMITVQVVAAL
+338 DTAMASVQVVPQL
-351 TTRYPLFET
+351 TTRYPLYET

-381 VNPGEYSSIKYQMSW
+381 VNPGEYNSVKYQMNW
-396 PGTGDPYYTTEGG
+396 PGTGDPYYTSEGG
-409 ARRTFYAINSVPRVE
+409 DRRGYYGVNSVPRVE

-430 SNGNNVTQAVFDQY
+430 SNGNNVTQSVFDQF

-453 DATFSRFSK
+453 AATFSRWSK
-462 TVETTIEI
+462 TIETTVTI
-470 TPLADVTSN
+470 TPLADITSN

-520 SSLTSGTT
+520 ASLTSGTA

-538 GNYVLPPNANAPAN
+538 GSYVLPPNGQSPAN

-569 WIQDMS
+569 WLQDVN
-575 TKEVFQSVDATYTIG
+575 TREVYQSVDATYTVG
-590 QFENELASAL
+590 QNENELAAAL

-606 ATDFITVEGN
+606 ATDVINVDAD
-616 FEGKATVKL
+616 FEGTANVRL

-630 QEIQG
+630 QEVQG
-635 FEGELS
+635 FQGELS
-641 AGNSLRIP
+641 AGTTLRIP
-649 TEGLAKG
+649 TETLAKG
-656 TYLVVVSKEGT
+656 TYLLVVSKDGS
-667 THAEPVVVR
+667 THAEPVVIH

>member
-53 TSILAAQQTAGSY
+53 TSIMAAQQTAGSY
-66 SSSQNIPFTFLFN
+66 SSAQTMSFPFLFN

-93 VTFSQLSSLA
+93 VTFSQLSLPA

-203 ATTDEISALSSG
+203 ATTDEITALASA
-215 STNAQD
+215 STNAPD
-221 RTDNTPQTFIQG
+221 RTDNTHQTFIQG

-251 ALTSAPFTVS
+251 ALGSAPFTIS

-298 GASATVTSST
+298 GASATVTSSS
-308 NWTPSATGTYDVKVW
+308 NWTPSATGTYDIKVW

-331 SDANTSN
+331 MDSDMSN
-338 DTAMITVQVVAAL
+338 DTAMVSVQVVAAL
-351 TTRYPLFET
+351 TTRYPLYET

-381 VNPGEYSSIKYQMSW
+381 LNPGEYNSIKYQMSW
-396 PGTGDPYYTTEGG
+396 PGTGDPYYTSEGG
-409 ARRTFYAINSVPRVE
+409 DRRGYYAVNSVPRVE

-430 SNGNNVTQAVFDQY
+430 SNGNNVTQAVFDQF

-453 DATFSRFSK
+453 DATFSQFSK

-470 TPLADVTSN
+470 TPLADISSN

-499 GETEFINVV
+499 GETEFFNVV

-520 SSLTSGTT
+520 SALTSGTA

-538 GNYVLPPNANAPAN
+538 GNYVLPPNANSPAN
-552 LNVEHTVEDF
+552 LSVEHTVEDF

-569 WIQDMS
+569 WLQDVN
-575 TKEVFQSVDATYTIG
+575 TKEIFQSVDATYTIG
-590 QFENELASAL
+590 QFENELASTL

-616 FEGKATVKL
+616 FEGTATVKL

>member
-1 MKKLILSLLVVA
+1 MKKLLLSLSLVA
-13 FAGTS
+13 MIGTT
-18 ASAQYYHLAAASG
+18 ASAQYYHTASTAG

-48 LPTDW
+48 LPTTW
-53 TSILAAQQTAGSY
+53 SSILTAQQTAGTY
-66 SSSQNIPFTFLFN
+66 TAAQTLPFAFLFN
-79 GDTVTTYRASNTGI
+79 GDTVSTYRVSNTGI
-93 VTFSQLSSLA
+93 VTFSQVASPA
-103 NNSAGTAVSLSSA
+103 NNSAGAVVALTSS

-130 SGSNDQ
+130 QGSNDQ
-136 VARKTFGTSPNRQ
+136 VARKTFGTAPNRQ

-157 SATGTTGSHWTY
+157 SATGTTSSHWTY
-169 WSVVLEET
+169 WSIVLEET

-183 VDQRTA
+183 VDQRAA
-189 GWTGTVNVG
+189 GWTGSVNVG

-203 ATTDEISALSSG
+203 ATTDGITGLASA
-215 STNAQD
+215 STNAPD
-221 RTDNTPQTFIQG
+221 RTDNTYQTFIQG
-233 TQPDYEMAGV
+233 TQPDYELAGLG
-243 AVNMNPFV
+243 VNINSFV

-283 GTATTSTLTGLSIAS
+283 GTAVTSTLTGLSIAS
-298 GASATVTSST
+298 ITSATVTSST
-308 NWTPSATGTYDVKVW
+308 NWTPSAAGTYDVKVW

-331 SDANTSN
+331 SDSDTSN
-338 DTAMITVQVVAAL
+338 DTAMASVQVVPQL
-351 TTRYPLFET
+351 TTRYPLYET

-381 VNPGEYSSIKYQMSW
+381 VNPGEYNSLKYQMNW
-396 PGTGDPYYTTEGG
+396 PGTGDPYYTSEGG
-409 ARRTFYAINSVPRVE
+409 DRRGYYGVNSVPRVE

-430 SNGNNVTQAVFDQY
+430 SNGNNVTQSVFDQF

-453 DATFSRFSK
+453 AATFSRWSK
-462 TVETTIEI
+462 TIETTVTI
-470 TPLADVTSN
+470 TPLADITSS

-520 SSLTSGTT
+520 ASLTSGTA
-528 VTQTLSYTFN
+528 VTQTLSYSFN
-538 GNYVLPPNANAPAN
+538 GSYVLPPNGQSPAN

-569 WIQDMS
+569 WLQDVNTS
-575 TKEVFQSVDATYTIG
+575 EVYQSVDATYTVG
-590 QFENELASAL
+590 QNENELAAAL

-606 ATDFITVEGN
+606 ATDVINVDAD
-616 FEGKATVKL
+616 FEGTANVRL

-630 QEIQG
+630 QEVQG
-635 FEGELS
+635 FQGELS
-641 AGNSLRIP
+641 AGATLRIP
-649 TEGLAKG
+649 TETLAKG
-656 TYLVVVSKEGT
+656 TYLLVVSKDGS
-667 THAEPVVVR
+667 THAEPVVIR

>member
-1 MKKLILSLLVVA
+1 MKKLLLSLSLVA
-13 FAGTS
+13 MMGTT
-18 ASAQYYHLAAASG
+18 ASAQYYHTASASG

-48 LPTDW
+48 LPTTW
-53 TSILAAQQTAGSY
+53 SSILSAQQTAGTY
-66 SSSQNIPFTFLFN
+66 TAAQTLPFTFLFN
-79 GDTVTTYRASNTGI
+79 GDTVSTYRASNTGI
-93 VTFSQLSSLA
+93 VTFSQVASPA
-103 NNSAGTAVSLSSA
+103 NNSAGAVVALNSS

-130 SGSNDQ
+130 QGSNDQ
-136 VARKTFGTSPNRQ
+136 VARKTFGTAPNRQ

-157 SATGTTGSHWTY
+157 SATGTTSSHWTY

-203 ATTDEISALSSG
+203 ATTDGITGLASA
-215 STNAQD
+215 STNAPD
-221 RTDNTPQTFIQG
+221 RTDNTYQTFIQG
-233 TQPDYEMAGV
+233 TQPDYELAGLG
-243 AVNMNPFV
+243 VNINSFV

-273 GADINYSVNG
+273 GADINYTING
-283 GTATTSTLTGLSIAS
+283 GTAVTSSLTGLSIAS
-298 GASATVTSST
+298 NTSATVTSST
-308 NWTPSATGTYDVKVW
+308 NWTPSAAGTYDIKVW

-331 SDANTSN
+331 SDSDTSN
-338 DTAMITVQVVAAL
+338 DTAMASVQVVPQL
-351 TTRYPLFET
+351 TTRYPLYET

-381 VNPGEYSSIKYQMSW
+381 VNPGEYNSVKYQMNW
-396 PGTGDPYYTTEGG
+396 PGTGDPYYTSEGG
-409 ARRTFYAINSVPRVE
+409 DRRGYYGVNSVPRVE

-430 SNGNNVTQAVFDQY
+430 SNGNNVTQSVFDQF

-453 DATFSRFSK
+453 AATFSRWSK
-462 TVETTIEI
+462 TIETTVTI
-470 TPLADVTSN
+470 TPLADITSN

-520 SSLTSGTT
+520 ASLTSGTA
-528 VTQTLSYTFN
+528 VTQTLSYSFN
-538 GNYVLPPNANAPAN
+538 GSYVLPPNGQSPAN

-569 WIQDMS
+569 WLQDVN
-575 TKEVFQSVDATYTIG
+575 TREVYQSVDATYTVG
-590 QFENELASAL
+590 QNENELAAAL

-606 ATDFITVEGN
+606 ATDVINVDAD
-616 FEGKATVKL
+616 FEGTANVRL

-630 QEIQG
+630 QEVQG
-635 FEGELS
+635 FQGELS
-641 AGNSLRIP
+641 AGTTLRIP
-649 TEGLAKG
+649 TETLAKG
-656 TYLVVVSKEGT
+656 TYLLVVSKDGS
-667 THAEPVVVR
+667 THAEPVVIR

>member
-1 MKKLILSLLVVA
+1 MA

-93 VTFSQLSSLA
+93 VTFSQLSSPA

-203 ATTDEISALSSG
+203 ATTDEISALSSA
-215 STNAQD
+215 STNAPD
-221 RTDNTPQTFIQG
+221 RTDNTHQTFIQG
-233 TQPDYEMAGV
+233 IQPDYEMAGV

-409 ARRTFYAINSVPRVE
+409 ARRTFYGINSVPRVE

-538 GNYVLPPNANAPAN
+538 GNYVLPPNANSPAN

>member
-1 MKKLILSLLVVA
+1 MKKVLLSLLTVA
-13 FAGTS
+13 FVGTT
-18 ASAQYYHLAAASG
+18 ASAQYYHLAAAAG

-39 DSEYPVGSG
+39 DSEYPVGGG

-66 SSSQNIPFTFLFN
+66 SSAQTLSFPFLFN

-93 VTFSQLSSLA
+93 VTFSQISSPA
-103 NNSAGTAVSLSSA
+103 NNSAGTAVNLNSS

-169 WSVVLEET
+169 WSVVLEES

-189 GWTGTVNVG
+189 GWSGTVNVG

-203 ATTDEISALSSG
+203 ATTDEITGLASA
-215 STNAQD
+215 STNAAD
-221 RTDNTPQTFIQG
+221 RSDNTHQTFIQG
-233 TQPDYEMAGV
+233 VQPEYEMAGV
-243 AVNMNPFV
+243 AVNMNPFL
-251 ALTSAPFTVS
+251 ALGSAPFAIS
-261 ADFVNNGAASIT
+261 ADFVNNGSQTIT
-273 GADINYSVNG
+273 GATINYSVNG
-283 GTATTSTLTGLSIAS
+283 GTATTSSLSGLSIAS
-298 GASATVTSST
+298 GSSATVTSSS
-308 NWTPSATGTYDVKVW
+308 NWTPTATGVYDIKVW
-323 LSNLNGSN
+323 LSDLNGTN
-331 SDANTSN
+331 ADSDTSN
-338 DTAMITVQVVAAL
+338 DTAMVSVQVVAAL
-351 TTRYPLFET
+351 TTRYPLYET

-381 VNPGEYSSIKYQMSW
+381 LNPGEANSIKYQMSW
-396 PGTGDPYYTTEGG
+396 PGTGDPYYTSEGG
-409 ARRTFYAINSVPRVE
+409 DRRGYYAINSVPRVE

-430 SNGNNVTQAVFDQY
+430 NNGNNVTQTVFDQF

-453 DATFSRFSK
+453 DATFSQFSK

-470 TPLADVTSN
+470 TPLADISSN

-499 GETEFINVV
+499 GETEFFNVV

-520 SSLTSGTT
+520 AALTSGTA

-538 GNYVLPPNANAPAN
+538 GNYVLPPNANSPAN

-562 ENLGVIA
+562 ANLGVIA
-569 WIQDMS
+569 WLQDVN
-575 TKEVFQSVDATYTIG
+575 TKEVYQSVDATYTIG
-590 QFENELASAL
+590 QFENELASTL
-600 SIYPNP
+600 NIYPNP

-616 FEGKATVKL
+616 FEGTATVKL

-649 TEGLAKG
+649 TKGLAKG
-656 TYLVVVSKEGT
+656 TYLVVVSKAGT

>member
-1 MKKLILSLLVVA
+1 MKKLLLSFSLVA
-13 FAGTS
+13 MMGTT
-18 ASAQYYHLAAASG
+18 ASAQYYHTASAAG

-48 LPTDW
+48 LPTTW
-53 TSILAAQQTAGSY
+53 SSILSAQQTAGTY
-66 SSSQNIPFTFLFN
+66 TAAQTLPFTFLFN

-93 VTFSQLSSLA
+93 VTFSQVASPA
-103 NNSAGTAVSLSSA
+103 NNSAGAVVALNSS
-116 TVPDSSVCILGING
+116 TVPDSSVCILGVNG
-130 SGSNDQ
+130 QGSNDQ
-136 VARKTFGTSPNRQ
+136 VARKTFGTAPNRQ

-157 SATGTTGSHWTY
+157 SATGTTSSHWTY
-169 WSVVLEET
+169 WSIVLEET

-189 GWTGTVNVG
+189 GWTGSVNVG

-203 ATTDEISALSSG
+203 ATTDGITGLASASS
-215 STNAQD
+215 NAPD
-221 RTDNTPQTFIQG
+221 RTDNTYQTFIQG
-233 TQPDYEMAGV
+233 TQPDYELAGLG
-243 AVNMNPFV
+243 VNINSFV

-283 GTATTSTLTGLSIAS
+283 GTAVTSTLTGLSIAS
-298 GASATVTSST
+298 NTSATVTSST
-308 NWTPSATGTYDVKVW
+308 NWTPSAAGTYDIKVW

-331 SDANTSN
+331 SDSDTSN
-338 DTAMITVQVVAAL
+338 DTAMASVQVVPQL
-351 TTRYPLFET
+351 TTRYPLYET

-375 MESVFD
+375 MESIFD
-381 VNPGEYSSIKYQMSW
+381 VNPGEYNSVKYQMNW
-396 PGTGDPYYTTEGG
+396 PGTGDPYYTSEGG
-409 ARRTFYAINSVPRVE
+409 DRRGYYGVNSVPRVE

-430 SNGNNVTQAVFDQY
+430 SNGNNVTQSVFDQF

-453 DATFSRFSK
+453 AATFSRWSK
-462 TVETTIEI
+462 TIETTVTI
-470 TPLADVTSN
+470 TPLADITSN

-520 SSLTSGTT
+520 SSLTSGTA
-528 VTQTLSYTFN
+528 VTQTLSYSFN
-538 GNYVLPPNANAPAN
+538 GSYVLPPNGQSPAN

-569 WIQDMS
+569 WLQDVN
-575 TKEVFQSVDATYTIG
+575 TREVYQSVDATYTVG
-590 QFENELASAL
+590 QNENELAAAL

-606 ATDFITVEGN
+606 ATDVINVDAD
-616 FEGKATVKL
+616 FEGTANVRL

-630 QEIQG
+630 QEVQG
-635 FEGELS
+635 FQGELS
-641 AGNSLRIP
+641 AGTTLRIP
-649 TEGLAKG
+649 TETLAKG
-656 TYLVVVSKEGT
+656 TYLLVVSKDGS
-667 THAEPVVVR
+667 THAEPVVIR

>member
-1 MKKLILSLLVVA
+1 MKKLLLSLSLVA
-13 FAGTS
+13 MMGTT
-18 ASAQYYHLAAASG
+18 ASAQYYHTASASG

-48 LPTDW
+48 LPTTW
-53 TSILAAQQTAGSY
+53 SSILSAQQTAGTY
-66 SSSQNIPFTFLFN
+66 TAAQTLPFTFLFN

-93 VTFSQLSSLA
+93 VTFSQVASPA
-103 NNSAGTAVSLSSA
+103 NNSAGAVVALNSS

-130 SGSNDQ
+130 QGSNDQ
-136 VARKTFGTSPNRQ
+136 VARKTFGTAPNRQ

-157 SATGTTGSHWTY
+157 SATGTTSSHWTY

-189 GWTGTVNVG
+189 GWTGSVNVG

-203 ATTDEISALSSG
+203 ATTDGITGLASA
-215 STNAQD
+215 STNAPD
-221 RTDNTPQTFIQG
+221 RTDNTYQTFIQG
-233 TQPDYEMAGV
+233 TQPDYELAGLG
-243 AVNMNPFV
+243 VNINSFV

-273 GADINYSVNG
+273 GADINYSING
-283 GTATTSTLTGLSIAS
+283 GTAVTSSLTGLSIAS
-298 GASATVTSST
+298 NTSATVTSST
-308 NWTPSATGTYDVKVW
+308 NWTPSAAGTYDIKVW

-331 SDANTSN
+331 SDSDTSN
-338 DTAMITVQVVAAL
+338 DTAMASVQVVPQL
-351 TTRYPLFET
+351 TTRYPLYET

-381 VNPGEYSSIKYQMSW
+381 VNPGEYNSVKYQMNW
-396 PGTGDPYYTTEGG
+396 PGTGDPYYTSEGG
-409 ARRTFYAINSVPRVE
+409 DRRGYYGVNSVPRVE

-430 SNGNNVTQAVFDQY
+430 SNGNNVTQSVFDQF

-453 DATFSRFSK
+453 AATFSRWSK
-462 TVETTIEI
+462 TIETTVTI
-470 TPLADVTSN
+470 TPLADITSN

-520 SSLTSGTT
+520 ASLTSGTA

-538 GNYVLPPNANAPAN
+538 GSYVLPPNGQSPAN

-569 WIQDMS
+569 WLQDVN
-575 TKEVFQSVDATYTIG
+575 TREVYQSVDATYTVG
-590 QFENELASAL
+590 QNENELAAAL

-606 ATDFITVEGN
+606 ATDVINVDAD
-616 FEGKATVKL
+616 FEGTANVRL

-630 QEIQG
+630 QEVQG
-635 FEGELS
+635 FQGELS
-641 AGNSLRIP
+641 AGTTLRIP
-649 TEGLAKG
+649 TETLAKG
-656 TYLVVVSKEGT
+656 TYLLVVSKDGS
-667 THAEPVVVR
+667 THAEPVVIR

>member
-1 MKKLILSLLVVA
+1 MKKLLLSLSLVA
-13 FAGTS
+13 MMGTT
-18 ASAQYYHLAAASG
+18 ASAQYYHTASAAG

-48 LPTDW
+48 LPTTW
-53 TSILAAQQTAGSY
+53 SSILSAQQTAGTY
-66 SSSQNIPFTFLFN
+66 TAAQTLPFTFLFN
-79 GDTVTTYRASNTGI
+79 GDTVSTYRASNTGI
-93 VTFSQLSSLA
+93 VTFSQVASPA
-103 NNSAGTAVSLSSA
+103 NNSAGAVVALNSS

-130 SGSNDQ
+130 QGSNDQ
-136 VARKTFGTSPNRQ
+136 VARKTFGTAPNRQ

-157 SATGTTGSHWTY
+157 SATGTTSSHWTY

-189 GWTGTVNVG
+189 GWTGSVNVG

-203 ATTDEISALSSG
+203 STTDGITGLASA
-215 STNAQD
+215 STNAPD
-221 RTDNTPQTFIQG
+221 RTDNTYQTFIQG
-233 TQPDYEMAGV
+233 TQPDYELAGLG
-243 AVNMNPFV
+243 VNINSFV

-283 GTATTSTLTGLSIAS
+283 GTAVTSSLTGLSIAS
-298 GASATVTSST
+298 TTSATLTSST
-308 NWTPSATGTYDVKVW
+308 NWTPSAAGTYDIKVW

-331 SDANTSN
+331 SDSDTSN
-338 DTAMITVQVVAAL
+338 DTAMASVQVVPQL
-351 TTRYPLFET
+351 TTRYPLYET

-381 VNPGEYSSIKYQMSW
+381 VNPGEYNSVKYQMNW
-396 PGTGDPYYTTEGG
+396 PGTGDPYYTSEGG
-409 ARRTFYAINSVPRVE
+409 DRRGYYGVNSVPRVE

-430 SNGNNVTQAVFDQY
+430 SNGNNVTQSVFDQF

-453 DATFSRFSK
+453 AATFSRWSK
-462 TVETTIEI
+462 TIETTVTI
-470 TPLADVTSN
+470 TPLADITSN

-520 SSLTSGTT
+520 SSLTSGTA
-528 VTQTLSYTFN
+528 VTQTLSYSFN
-538 GNYVLPPNANAPAN
+538 GSYVLPPNGQSPAN

-569 WIQDMS
+569 WLQDVN
-575 TKEVFQSVDATYTIG
+575 TREVYQSVDATYTVG
-590 QFENELASAL
+590 QNENELAAAL

-606 ATDFITVEGN
+606 ATDVINVDAD
-616 FEGKATVKL
+616 FEGTANVRL

-630 QEIQG
+630 QEVQG
-635 FEGELS
+635 FQGELS
-641 AGNSLRIP
+641 AGTTLRIP
-649 TEGLAKG
+649 TETLAKG
-656 TYLVVVSKEGT
+656 TYLLVVSKDGS
-667 THAEPVVVR
+667 THAEPVVIR